1 MINLDK
7 SMEIKKYI
15 PSSIRYAINSMPE
28 KIWGILNEIN
38 FITGQ
43 EITLKTGNKRVYLT
57 KSGISNNKRDAI
69 IVSKNDVLKTFELI
83 TESSL
88 YAYNRFVRDGFL
100 TLKGGHRVGIVGNC
114 VCEDNKITNV
124 NSINSLCFRIAHDI
138 HGINNLVF
146 DEIYD
151 GVSLKSCII
160 VSPPGCGKTTLLR
173 DIAFQLSNTNK
184 IIKCVIIDER
194 YEIAACYEGEA
205 SLNVGHVTG
214 VISGCKKD
222 IAIPVVVRSMSP
234 DVILV
239 DELASQTDIN
249 SVKYALASGCAV
261 IATTHGTD
269 EYNNGICY
277 FEKKNVFNKIIVLSA
292 RNGPG
297 TIEKITDGDIY
308 DF

>member
-1 MINLDK
+1 MDK
-7 SMEIKKYI
+7 SLEIKKYI
-15 PSSIRYAINSMPE
+15 PNNIRYAINNMPE
-28 KIWGILNEIN
+28 NIWKNLNEIN

-57 KSGISNNKRDAI
+57 KHGISDNKNDAI
-69 IVSKNDVLKTFELI
+69 IASKYDVLKTFELI

-88 YAYNRFVRDGFL
+88 YAYNRFVNDGFL

-114 VCEDNKITNV
+114 VCEENKIINV
-124 NSINSLCFRIAHDI
+124 NSINSLCFRIVHDV
-138 HGINNLVF
+138 HSINTLAF

-151 GVSLKSCII
+151 GFTLKSCII
-160 VSPPGCGKTTLLR
+160 ISPPGCGKTTLLR
-173 DIAFQLSNTNK
+173 DFAFQLNNTNK

-194 YEIAACYEGEA
+194 YEIAACCEGEA
-205 SLNVGHVTG
+205 SLNIGHVTS
-214 VISGCKKD
+214 VISGCKKN
-222 IAIPVVVRSMSP
+222 IAIPMVVRSMSP

-269 EYNNGICY
+269 EFNNEICF
-277 FEKKNVFNKIIVLSA
+277 FEKQNIFKKIIILSA

-297 TIEKITDGDIY
+297 TIEKVINGDIY
-308 DF
+308 DN